1 MEKLKKAGLII
12 LPTVLIIASIM
23 IGSYKMDPILVIK
36 SLVKIFVSSIEV
48 DNNQAYELI
57 KLVRGPR
64 VLAGI
69 LVGAGLSTSGAVF
82 QCIFK
87 NPLSD
92 SYTLGVSSGAGCGAS
107 IGILIGLSSVG
118 IQLTAILFSI
128 IAILVTFIISRGQK
142 NSKST
147 LILSGLLVSSFF
159 SSMVSFIKFIADPF
173 DKLPQIIYWLMGSI
187 ASIDIDKI
195 IYIMPIFLL
204 CMFGIYLYR
213 WKINVISLDEELAE
227 SFGIDI
233 KREKRI
239 ILLFASILSAVVVSI
254 SGIIGWVGIVVP
266 HFARMLVGSDFRK
279 LLPTSISL
287 GITYMLLTDI
297 IARSIIPT
305 EIPIG
310 VITGLVGLPLF
321 VYFIYKKKVYFDN

>member
-1 MEKLKKAGLII
+1 
-12 LPTVLIIASIM
+12 
-23 IGSYKMDPILVIK
+23 
-36 SLVKIFVSSIEV
+36 
-48 DNNQAYELI
+48 
-57 KLVRGPR
+57 
-64 VLAGI
+64 
-69 LVGAGLSTSGAVF
+69 
-82 QCIFK
+82 
-87 NPLSD
+87 
-92 SYTLGVSSGAGCGAS
+92 
-107 IGILIGLSSVG
+107 
-118 IQLTAILFSI
+118 
-128 IAILVTFIISRGQK
+128 
-142 NSKST
+142 
-147 LILSGLLVSSFF
+147 
-159 SSMVSFIKFIADPF
+159 
-173 DKLPQIIYWLMGSI
+173 
-187 ASIDIDKI
+187 
-195 IYIMPIFLL
+195 
-204 CMFGIYLYR
+204 MFGIYLYR